1 MYCTQ
6 ETKELLDEI
15 ACLKGQLKK
24 REEEAEE
31 LSASMAAA
39 NARLEQQAT
48 WAKTLEEEAKAGM
61 VEAQEESKRLRELL
75 SAAESGQEAAAAA
88 RARQVQVL
96 QEEVR
101 RSAGEARRLE
111 RLGEEAH
118 MARGLA
124 QASAT
129 KSQAELRAL
138 KLLLPSDPE
147 LPGMIAGTS
156 ASFTP
161 PLSISLPSYLVESK
175 LHVYCCML
183 LHV

>member
-1 MYCTQ
+1 
-6 ETKELLDEI
+6 
-15 ACLKGQLKK
+15 
-24 REEEAEE
+24 
-31 LSASMAAA
+31 MAAA

-48 WAKTLEEEAKAGM
+48 LAKTLEEEAKAGM

-96 QEEVR
+96 QEQVR
-101 RSAGEARRLE
+101 WRAGEARRLE
-111 RLGEEAH
+111 RLVEEAH

-161 PLSISLPSYLVESK
+161 PLSISLASYLVESK

>member
-1 MYCTQ
+1 
-6 ETKELLDEI
+6 
-15 ACLKGQLKK
+15 
-24 REEEAEE
+24 
-31 LSASMAAA
+31 MAAA

-48 WAKTLEEEAKAGM
+48 LAKTLEEEAKAGM

-111 RLGEEAH
+111 RLVEEAH

>member
-1 MYCTQ
+1 
-6 ETKELLDEI
+6 
-15 ACLKGQLKK
+15 
-24 REEEAEE
+24 
-31 LSASMAAA
+31 MAAA
-39 NARLEQQAT
+39 NTRLEQQAT
-48 WAKTLEEEAKAGM
+48 LAKTLEEEAKAGM

-111 RLGEEAH
+111 RLVEEAH

>member
-1 MYCTQ
+1 
-6 ETKELLDEI
+6 
-15 ACLKGQLKK
+15 
-24 REEEAEE
+24 
-31 LSASMAAA
+31 MAAA

-111 RLGEEAH
+111 RLVEEAH

>member
-1 MYCTQ
+1 
-6 ETKELLDEI
+6 
-15 ACLKGQLKK
+15 
-24 REEEAEE
+24 
-31 LSASMAAA
+31 MAAA

-48 WAKTLEEEAKAGM
+48 LAKTLEEEAKAGM

-101 RSAGEARRLE
+101 RSAGPPPARRLE
-111 RLGEEAH
+111 RLVEEAH

>member
-1 MYCTQ
+1 
-6 ETKELLDEI
+6 
-15 ACLKGQLKK
+15 
-24 REEEAEE
+24 
-31 LSASMAAA
+31 MAAA

-96 QEEVR
+96 QEQVR
-101 RSAGEARRLE
+101 WSAGEARRLE
-111 RLGEEAH
+111 RLVEEAH

>member
-1 MYCTQ
+1 
-6 ETKELLDEI
+6 
-15 ACLKGQLKK
+15 
-24 REEEAEE
+24 
-31 LSASMAAA
+31 MAAA

-48 WAKTLEEEAKAGM
+48 LAKTLEEEAKAGM

-96 QEEVR
+96 QEQVR
-101 RSAGEARRLE
+101 WRAGEARRLE
-111 RLGEEAH
+111 RLVEEAH

>member
-1 MYCTQ
+1 
-6 ETKELLDEI
+6 
-15 ACLKGQLKK
+15 
-24 REEEAEE
+24 
-31 LSASMAAA
+31 MAAA
-39 NARLEQQAT
+39 NTRLEQQAT
-48 WAKTLEEEAKAGM
+48 LAKTLEEEAKAGM

-111 RLGEEAH
+111 RLVEEAH

-138 KLLLPSDPE
+138 KLLIPSDPG